1 MPCESRVDGDAL
13 HLVMVND
20 TASVEA
26 GQSVLRGFLSSRG
39 VSERG
44 VFQTE
49 LAFEELAVNVVRH
62 AYAGLPPAQCRI
74 DATVRVAGPQVVL
87 MIEDAGRPFDPV
99 QAPEVPLATTLEQAT
114 VGGLGIRFIRA
125 AAARITHERVADRNR
140 TTVWLNR

>member
-20 TASVEA
+20 TASVDA
-26 GQSVLRGFLSSRG
+26 GQTALRAFLAGKG

-44 VFQTE
+44 AFQTE
-49 LAFEELAVNVVRH
+49 LAFEELAVNAVRH
-62 AYAGLPPAQCRI
+62 AYAGRPSSQSRI
-74 DATVRVAGPQVVL
+74 DASVRICGPQIVL
-87 MIEDAGRPFDPV
+87 TIEDAGLPFDPV

-114 VGGLGIRFIRA
+114 AGGLGIRFIRA
-125 AAARITHERVADRNR
+125 AAARITHERVSDKNR